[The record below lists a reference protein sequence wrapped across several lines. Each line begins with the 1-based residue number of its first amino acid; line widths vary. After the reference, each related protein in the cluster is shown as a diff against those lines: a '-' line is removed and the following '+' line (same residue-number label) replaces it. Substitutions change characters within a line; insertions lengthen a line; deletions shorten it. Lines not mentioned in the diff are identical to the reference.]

1 MIGKALHIILKDK
14 IEDLNNGAIYP
25 VVMPQNAN
33 YNISSSTNYPAIVYH
48 NFTEYIVSKD
58 DNPNMIY
65 TKVMLQ
71 VISNTYKSM
80 DSISRQVRDVLDH
93 YVDKSLAGLAD
104 VPGYYE
110 GGNNHSFIGNI
121 DISHIFYMDE
131 EDEYFDKLNIFTRR
145 LEYDV
150 YYYDDVLKLNYDIK
164 NSDGY
169 TPTNPLIL
177 AYDFTQK
184 ELMRRGDGSSVGYE
198 DKVYAG
204 SGNPYDLPIYV
215 FNKLGKTKCLKYIH
229 TTNTYSNPSVLQ
241 YLTAGNVS
249 TLFRPTYTEATGVK
263 SYLYFTGKN
272 ILQNSVESAYP
283 NSKINLPFGAMF
295 IMVYKPEVQSEE
307 NYLLGAANGS
317 TDENPIILSHK
328 KGTTDITI
336 KFNPNGKTFD
346 GASRERTLISSTN
359 SAAYWGGDY
368 HFLCLS
374 LGGSKDYTGG
384 TVNQAGWFEYFNSV
398 YNPKLTT
405 GQILKNNSIAGNT
418 DTMTGGADER
428 FWFSQIGTITT
439 GETSGGFRMYEFLL
453 FIPNEAQTH
462 NINVDAA
469 PFQPTDIIYKKVK
482 DYIYEKYKSL
492 K

>member
-1 MIGKALHIILKDK
+1 
-14 IEDLNNGAIYP
+14 
-25 VVMPQNAN
+25 
-33 YNISSSTNYPAIVYH
+33 
-48 NFTEYIVSKD
+48 
-58 DNPNMIY
+58 
-65 TKVMLQ
+65 
-71 VISNTYKSM
+71 
-80 DSISRQVRDVLDH
+80 
-93 YVDKSLAGLAD
+93 
-104 VPGYYE
+104 
-110 GGNNHSFIGNI
+110 
-121 DISHIFYMDE
+121 MDE

-184 ELMRRGDGSSVGYE
+184 ELMRRGSDTYVGYE
-198 DKVYAG
+198 DKVYTG

-229 TTNTYSNPSVLQ
+229 TNNTYSNPSVLQ
-241 YLTAGNVS
+241 YLTTNVS
-249 TLFRPTYTEATGVK
+249 TIFRPTYTETTGVK
-263 SYLYFTGKN
+263 PYLYFTGRN
-272 ILQNSVESAYP
+272 VLQNSVESAYP
-283 NSKINLPFGAMF
+283 PSKINLPFGAMF
-295 IMVYKPEVQSEE
+295 IMVYKPEVQSDE
-307 NYLLGAANGS
+307 NFLLGAMDSG
-317 TDENPIILSHK
+317 TDDNPIILSHK
-328 KGTTDITI
+328 KGLTDITI
-336 KFNPNGKTFD
+336 KFNPNGKSFD

-418 DTMTGGADER
+418 DTMTGGVDER
-428 FWFSQIGTITT
+428 FWFSQIGTTTT